1 MERGD
6 RLRVRRRE
14 RGRRRGASRRRA
26 LCSFCRACTARR
38 RRVVRVDLRP
48 RVESSASRACL
59 VCSWTRRR
67 RRRRAWTPPGTREE
81 TRESTGR
88 KVSTGTGWRRS
99 ARRSRRGTRNES
111 SPVPRAREAR
121 AGRRSVGRR
130 RGAGPRRAGRRG
142 SRSEAPRASSR
153 PRVSRGR
160 LRTARWLVSR
170 RSTSR
175 GGLGGGRGPW
185 IARADAGACLD
196 GTARSSREARAPL
209 SSSPKRTRRRR
220 RDSCLLSTR
229 TTRCVA
235 LQAAHLIA
243 HRTGR
248 NPRGGGGCHALVCRA
263 HVPSATSAGMRTHAR
278 SPVSQRASLLLV
290 PQVPRLSSL
299 NRCDVCRRASH
310 VSPRPS
316 RNRRPRECENRSSDG
331 PRSSPRLAAHIQ
343 TR

>member
-1 MERGD
+1 MEKKRAPLSP
-6 RLRVRRRE
+6 RYKE
-14 RGRRRGASRRRA
+14 RIQPG
-26 LCSFCRACTARR
+26 
-38 RRVVRVDLRP
+38 
-48 RVESSASRACL
+48 SS
-59 VCSWTRRR
+59 
-67 RRRRAWTPPGTREE
+67 
-81 TRESTGR
+81 
-88 KVSTGTGWRRS
+88 
-99 ARRSRRGTRNES
+99 RSRG
-111 SPVPRAREAR
+111 R

-229 TTRCVA
+229 TTRCRA
-235 LQAAHLIA
+235 PSGAP
-243 HRTGR
+243 HRAPHGTKPTGR
-248 NPRGGGGCHALVCRA
+248 RWMPCARVSR
-263 HVPSATSAGMRTHAR
+263 AR
-278 SPVSQRASLLLV
+278 SERDVCGYEDSRAKPVSQRASLLLV